1 MKLEIEVPEVADM
14 EALGARLAPNI
25 AKVQLV
31 YLHGELGTGK
41 TTLVRGLLHALGHV
55 GVVKSPTFT
64 LVEPY
69 AVAGQNT
76 YHFDLYRL
84 KDPNELEFVGFRDY
98 LRDSNVCLVEWA
110 ERAAE
115 VLPLPDIDVVINKA
129 DHKRIVQLM
138 SRTDRGIA
146 LLTDLS

>member
-1 MKLEIEVPEVADM
+1 MKLEIEVPEAADM

-69 AVAGQNT
+69 SVGGQNT

-84 KDPNELEFVGFRDY
+84 KDPSELEFVGFRDY

-115 VLPLPDIDVVINKA
+115 VLPMPDIDVIIHKA
-129 DHKRIVQLM
+129 DHRRIVHLM
-138 SRTDRGIA
+138 SRSNRGA
-146 LLTDLS
+146 DLLTDLS

>member
-1 MKLEIEVPEVADM
+1 MKLEIEIPEVADM
-14 EALGARLAPNI
+14 EALGARLAPSI
-25 AKVQLV
+25 AKVQLI

-41 TTLVRGLLHALGHV
+41 TTLVRGLLRALGHV

-69 AVAGQNT
+69 SVAGQNT

-98 LRDSNVCLVEWA
+98 VRDKNVCLVEWA

-115 VLPLPDIDVVINKA
+115 VLPMPDIDVVIHKA
-129 DHKRIVQLM
+129 DHKRIVYLM
-138 SRTDRGIA
+138 SRTDRGVD